1 MWLECGSVAEHLP
14 SLHKALGSGIQECG
28 RIKPKK
34 QEDVTH
40 EMVPKVRAL
49 RPEGTRA
56 DEGTE

>member
-1 MWLECGSVAEHLP
+1 MAEHLP